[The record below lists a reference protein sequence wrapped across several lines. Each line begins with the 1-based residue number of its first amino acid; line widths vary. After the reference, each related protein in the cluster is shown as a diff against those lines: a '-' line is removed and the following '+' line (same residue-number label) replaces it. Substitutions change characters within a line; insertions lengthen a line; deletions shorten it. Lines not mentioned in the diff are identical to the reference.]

1 MKKNVFSFAA
11 SKLST
16 LDSNINFDQVDLSGT
31 RRYRRIVKV
40 KKFVLNLKFKKNE
53 QQVNEGCVVLQ
64 FPFLFRIFPR
74 KISLFLCNVFNL
86 KIQDAH
92 TSFNTKPTK
101 TLFHF
106 LFFWSIFRFRY
117 FSLHLHSSF
126 YVSGFLQFSIF
137 SFIITT
143 VIIKVRFLCCSLF
156 LFLGFKLFIYVSGRS
171 VACLILKCDA
181 SCICWLMLGF

>member
-1 MKKNVFSFAA
+1 MK
-11 SKLST
+11 
-16 LDSNINFDQVDLSGT
+16 G
-31 RRYRRIVKV
+31 
-40 KKFVLNLKFKKNE
+40 
-53 QQVNEGCVVLQ
+53 VVLQ

-106 LFFWSIFRFRY
+106 LFFFFWSIFRFRY
-117 FSLHLHSSF
+117 FSLHLHSNF

-156 LFLGFKLFIYVSGRS
+156 FFWVFNCLFMFLVDLLLVWFWNVMNHAFVGW
-171 VACLILKCDA
+171 C
-181 SCICWLMLGF
+181 